1 MIRTLPILAFAA
13 VAMLFASVASAK
25 DAQGDA
31 ARGRTLVYTCAGC
44 HGQTGYENAYPR
56 YHVPRLAGQNYTYI
70 VAALNEYKKGERA
83 HPTMRAQ
90 AESLSEKDII
100 DIATYLSSIKVGASE

>member
-1 MIRTLPILAFAA
+1 
-13 VAMLFASVASAK
+13 MLFAGQVSAK

-56 YHVPRLAGQNYTYI
+56 YHIPRLAGQNYAYL
-70 VAALNEYKKGERA
+70 VDALTQYKKGERA
-83 HPTMRAQ
+83 HPTMQAQ
-90 AESLSEKDII
+90 ADSFSEKDIA
-100 DIATYLSSIKVGASE
+100 DIATYLSSIKIGATK